1 MNHSEETKKKFKFR
15 AGAVY
20 AVLALCVAGVGIATW
35 YSTSA
40 KLLPDAQEESKPS
53 ETITAK
59 IDADDVTK
67 LPAPVITT
75 GPDTSQDATPENA
88 GGQEGTTEEGGVA
101 VLASKDSVARA
112 ETFSLPMEAGIA
124 KTFSNGEM
132 VQSKTMGDWRVH
144 NGVDFKGTVGD
155 AVKAIN
161 NGVVKAVYDDVLWG
175 TVVEIDHGQGMIAKY
190 CGLGKGST
198 PEVGEKVNINDR
210 VGNLGTIPIEN
221 ADEPHL
227 HLEIWQDGKAVEPLS
242 AMGKDQNGEQK

>member
-40 KLLPDAQEESKPS
+40 KLLPDAQS
-53 ETITAK
+53 ETTTEGITAK
-59 IDADDVTK
+59 IDADE
-67 LPAPVITT
+67 LTT
-75 GPDTSQDATPENA
+75 VPDPGMTTSPDLSEDATPENNGDA
-88 GGQEGTTEEGGVA
+88 ENVTEEGGVA

-112 ETFSLPMEAGIA
+112 ETFSLPLEAGIA
-124 KTFSNGEM
+124 KAYSNGEM

-198 PEVGEKVNINDR
+198 PEVGEKVKINDR
-210 VGNLGTIPIEN
+210 VGNLGTIPIES
-221 ADEPHL
+221 ADDVHL
-227 HLEIWQDGKAVEPLS
+227 HLEILQDGKAVEPLA

>member
-15 AGAVY
+15 AGAAY

-40 KLLPDAQEESKPS
+40 KLLPDAQS
-53 ETITAK
+53 ETTTEGITAK
-59 IDADDVTK
+59 IAADE
-67 LPAPVITT
+67 LTT
-75 GPDTSQDATPENA
+75 GPDPVTPTSPDLPEDATPENNGDA
-88 GGQEGTTEEGGVA
+88 ENVTEEGGVA

-112 ETFSLPMEAGIA
+112 ETFSLPLEAGIA
-124 KTFSNGEM
+124 KAYSNGEM

-198 PEVGEKVNINDR
+198 PEVGEKVKINDR
-210 VGNLGTIPIEN
+210 VGNLGTIPIES
-221 ADEPHL
+221 ADDVHL
-227 HLEIWQDGKAVEPLS
+227 HLEILQDGKAVEPLA

>member
-40 KLLPDAQEESKPS
+40 KLLPDAQS
-53 ETITAK
+53 ETTTEGITAK
-59 IDADDVTK
+59 IDADE
-67 LPAPVITT
+67 LTT
-75 GPDTSQDATPENA
+75 VPDPGMTTSPDLSEDATPENNGDA
-88 GGQEGTTEEGGVA
+88 ENVTEEGGVA

-112 ETFSLPMEAGIA
+112 ETFSLPLEAGIA
-124 KTFSNGEM
+124 KAYSNGEM

-198 PEVGEKVNINDR
+198 PEVGEKVKINDR
-210 VGNLGTIPIEN
+210 VGNLGTIPIES
-221 ADEPHL
+221 ADDVHL
-227 HLEIWQDGKAVEPLS
+227 HLEILQDGKAVEPLS

>member
-40 KLLPDAQEESKPS
+40 KLLPDAQS
-53 ETITAK
+53 ETTTEGITAK
-59 IDADDVTK
+59 IAADELTTVPDPVTPT
-67 LPAPVITT
+67 LP
-75 GPDTSQDATPENA
+75 DLSEDATPENNGDA
-88 GGQEGTTEEGGVA
+88 ENVTEEGGVA

-112 ETFSLPMEAGIA
+112 ETFSLPLEAGIA
-124 KTFSNGEM
+124 KAYSNGEM

-198 PEVGEKVNINDR
+198 PEVGEKVKINDR
-210 VGNLGTIPIEN
+210 VGNLGTIPIES
-221 ADEPHL
+221 ADDVHL
-227 HLEIWQDGKAVEPLS
+227 HLEILQDGKAVEPLA

>member
-40 KLLPDAQEESKPS
+40 KLLPDAQS
-53 ETITAK
+53 ETTTEGITAK
-59 IDADDVTK
+59 IDADELTTVPDPVT
-67 LPAPVITT
+67 PTS
-75 GPDTSQDATPENA
+75 PDLSEDATPEND
-88 GGQEGTTEEGGVA
+88 GGAENETEEGGVA

-112 ETFSLPMEAGIA
+112 ETFSLPLEAGIA
-124 KTFSNGEM
+124 KAYSNGEM

-198 PEVGEKVNINDR
+198 PEVGEKVKINDR
-210 VGNLGTIPIEN
+210 VGNLGTIPIES
-221 ADEPHL
+221 ADDVHL
-227 HLEIWQDGKAVEPLS
+227 HLEILQDGKAVEPLA

>member
-20 AVLALCVAGVGIATW
+20 AVLALCVAGVGIAAW
-35 YSTSA
+35 CSTSA
-40 KLLPDAQEESKPS
+40 KLWPDAQS
-53 ETITAK
+53 ETTTEGITAK
-59 IDADDVTK
+59 IAADELTTV
-67 LPAPVITT
+67 PAPVTEAS
-75 GPDTSQDATPENA
+75 PDLSEDATPENNGDA
-88 GGQEGTTEEGGVA
+88 ESVTEEGGVA

-112 ETFSLPMEAGIA
+112 ETFSLPLEAGIA
-124 KTFSNGEM
+124 KAYSNGEM

-144 NGVDFKGTVGD
+144 NGVDFNGTVGD

-175 TVVEIDHGQGMIAKY
+175 TVVEIDHGQGMVAKY

-198 PEVGEKVNINDR
+198 PEVGEKVKINDR
-210 VGNLGTIPIEN
+210 VGNLGTIPIES
-221 ADEPHL
+221 ADDVHL
-227 HLEIWQDGKAVEPLS
+227 HLEILQDGKAVEPLA

>member
-40 KLLPDAQEESKPS
+40 KLLPNAQD
-53 ETITAK
+53 ETTTEGITVK
-59 IDADDVTK
+59 IAADDLTNAADPVTTT
-67 LPAPVITT
+67 AP
-75 GPDTSQDATPENA
+75 DLSEDAAPEND
-88 GGQEGTTEEGGVA
+88 GGAENATEEGGVA

-112 ETFSLPMEAGIA
+112 ETFSLPLEAGIA
-124 KTFSNGEM
+124 KAYSNGEM

-198 PEVGEKVNINDR
+198 PEVGEKVKINDR
-210 VGNLGTIPIEN
+210 VGNLGTIPIES
-221 ADEPHL
+221 ADDVHL
-227 HLEIWQDGKAVEPLS
+227 HLEILQDGKAVDPLS

>member
-40 KLLPDAQEESKPS
+40 KLLPDAQS
-53 ETITAK
+53 ETTTEGITAK
-59 IDADDVTK
+59 IAADELTTVPDPVTPTSPD
-67 LPAPVITT
+67 LPE
-75 GPDTSQDATPENA
+75 DATPENNGDA
-88 GGQEGTTEEGGVA
+88 ENVTEEGGVA

-112 ETFSLPMEAGIA
+112 ETFSLPLEAGIA
-124 KTFSNGEM
+124 KAYSNGEM

-161 NGVVKAVYDDVLWG
+161 NGVVKAVYDDVLLG

-198 PEVGEKVNINDR
+198 PEVGEKVKINDR
-210 VGNLGTIPIEN
+210 VGNLGTIPIES
-221 ADEPHL
+221 ADDVHL
-227 HLEIWQDGKAVEPLS
+227 HLEILQDGKAVEPLA

>member
-40 KLLPDAQEESKPS
+40 KLLPDAQD
-53 ETITAK
+53 ETTTEGITAK
-59 IDADDVTK
+59 IAADELTTVPDPVTPT
-67 LPAPVITT
+67 LP
-75 GPDTSQDATPENA
+75 DLSEDATPENNGDA
-88 GGQEGTTEEGGVA
+88 ENVTEEGGVA

-112 ETFSLPMEAGIA
+112 ETFSLPLEAGIA
-124 KTFSNGEM
+124 KAYSNGEM

-198 PEVGEKVNINDR
+198 PEVGEKVKINDR
-210 VGNLGTIPIEN
+210 VGNLGTIPIES
-221 ADEPHL
+221 ADDVHL
-227 HLEIWQDGKAVEPLS
+227 HLEIFQDGKAVEPLA

>member
-40 KLLPDAQEESKPS
+40 KLLPDAQS
-53 ETITAK
+53 ETTTEGITAK
-59 IDADDVTK
+59 IDADELTTVPDPGMTTSPD
-67 LPAPVITT
+67 LPE
-75 GPDTSQDATPENA
+75 DATPENNGDA
-88 GGQEGTTEEGGVA
+88 ENGTEEGGVA

-112 ETFSLPMEAGIA
+112 ETFSLPLEAGIA
-124 KTFSNGEM
+124 KAYSNGEM

-198 PEVGEKVNINDR
+198 PEVGEKVKINDR
-210 VGNLGTIPIEN
+210 VGNLGTIPIES
-221 ADEPHL
+221 ADDVHL
-227 HLEIWQDGKAVEPLS
+227 HLEILQDGKAVEPLA

>member
-40 KLLPDAQEESKPS
+40 KLLPDAQD
-53 ETITAK
+53 ETTTEGITAK
-59 IDADDVTK
+59 IAADE
-67 LPAPVITT
+67 LTT
-75 GPDTSQDATPENA
+75 VPEPGMTTSPDLSEDATPENNGDA
-88 GGQEGTTEEGGVA
+88 ENVTEEGGVA

-112 ETFSLPMEAGIA
+112 ETFSLPLEAGIA
-124 KTFSNGEM
+124 KAYSNGEM

-175 TVVEIDHGQGMIAKY
+175 TVVEIDHGQGMVAKY

-198 PEVGEKVNINDR
+198 PEVGEKVKINDR
-210 VGNLGTIPIEN
+210 VGNLGTIPIES
-221 ADEPHL
+221 ADDVHL
-227 HLEIWQDGKAVEPLS
+227 HLEILQDGKAVEPLA

>member
-40 KLLPDAQEESKPS
+40 KLLPNAQD
-53 ETITAK
+53 ETTTEGITAK
-59 IDADDVTK
+59 IAADE
-67 LPAPVITT
+67 LTT
-75 GPDTSQDATPENA
+75 VPDPGMTTSPDLSEDATPENNGDA
-88 GGQEGTTEEGGVA
+88 ENVTEEGGVA

-112 ETFSLPMEAGIA
+112 ETFSLPLEAGIA
-124 KTFSNGEM
+124 KAYSNGEM

-175 TVVEIDHGQGMIAKY
+175 TVIEIDHGQGMIAKY

-198 PEVGEKVNINDR
+198 PEVGEKVKINDR
-210 VGNLGTIPIEN
+210 VGNLGTIPIES
-221 ADEPHL
+221 ADDVHL
-227 HLEIWQDGKAVEPLS
+227 HLEILQDGKAVEPLA

>member
-40 KLLPDAQEESKPS
+40 KLLPNAQD
-53 ETITAK
+53 ETTTEGITAK
-59 IDADDVTK
+59 IAADDLTKVSDPVTE
-67 LPAPVITT
+67 TS
-75 GPDTSQDATPENA
+75 PDLSEDETPEND
-88 GGQEGTTEEGGVA
+88 GGAENTTEEGGVA

-112 ETFSLPMEAGIA
+112 ETFSLPLEAGIA

-144 NGVDFKGTVGD
+144 NGVDFKGAVGD

-175 TVVEIDHGQGMIAKY
+175 TVVEIDHGQGMVAKY

-198 PEVGEKVNINDR
+198 PEVGEKVKINDR
-210 VGNLGTIPIEN
+210 VGNLGTIPIES
-221 ADEPHL
+221 ADDVHL
-227 HLEIWQDGKAVEPLS
+227 HLEILQDGKAVEPLA

>member
-40 KLLPDAQEESKPS
+40 KLLPDAQS
-53 ETITAK
+53 ETTTEGITAK
-59 IDADDVTK
+59 IAADELTTVPDPVTPT
-67 LPAPVITT
+67 LP
-75 GPDTSQDATPENA
+75 DLSEDATPENNGDA
-88 GGQEGTTEEGGVA
+88 ENVTEEGGVA

-112 ETFSLPMEAGIA
+112 ETFSLPLEAGIA
-124 KTFSNGEM
+124 KAYSNGEM

-198 PEVGEKVNINDR
+198 PEVGEKVKINDR
-210 VGNLGTIPIEN
+210 VGNLGTIPIES
-221 ADEPHL
+221 ADDVHL
-227 HLEIWQDGKAVEPLS
+227 HLEILQDGKAVEPLS

>member
-40 KLLPDAQEESKPS
+40 KLLPDAQD
-53 ETITAK
+53 ETTTEGITAK
-59 IDADDVTK
+59 IAADELTTVPDPVTPT
-67 LPAPVITT
+67 LP
-75 GPDTSQDATPENA
+75 DLSEDATPENNGDA
-88 GGQEGTTEEGGVA
+88 ENVTEEGGVA

-112 ETFSLPMEAGIA
+112 ETFSLPLEAGIA
-124 KTFSNGEM
+124 KAYSNGEM

-198 PEVGEKVNINDR
+198 PEVGEKVKINDR
-210 VGNLGTIPIEN
+210 VGNLGTIPIES
-221 ADEPHL
+221 ADDVHL
-227 HLEIWQDGKAVEPLS
+227 HLEILQDGKAVEPLS

>member
-1 MNHSEETKKKFKFR
+1 MNHPEETKKKFKFR

-40 KLLPDAQEESKPS
+40 KLLPDAQS
-53 ETITAK
+53 ETTTEGITAK
-59 IDADDVTK
+59 IAADELTTVPDPVTPTSPD
-67 LPAPVITT
+67 LPE
-75 GPDTSQDATPENA
+75 DATPENNGDA
-88 GGQEGTTEEGGVA
+88 ENVTEEGGVA

-112 ETFSLPMEAGIA
+112 ETFSLPLEAGIA
-124 KTFSNGEM
+124 KAYSNGEM

-198 PEVGEKVNINDR
+198 PEVGEKVKINDR
-210 VGNLGTIPIEN
+210 VGNLGTIPIES
-221 ADEPHL
+221 ADDVHL
-227 HLEIWQDGKAVEPLS
+227 HLEILQDGKAVEPLA

>member
-1 MNHSEETKKKFKFR
+1 MNHSEKTKKKFKFR

-40 KLLPDAQEESKPS
+40 KLLPDAQD
-53 ETITAK
+53 ETTTEGITAK
-59 IDADDVTK
+59 IAADELTTVPDPVTPT
-67 LPAPVITT
+67 LP
-75 GPDTSQDATPENA
+75 DLSEDATPENNGDA
-88 GGQEGTTEEGGVA
+88 ENVTEEGGVA

-112 ETFSLPMEAGIA
+112 ETFSLPLEAGIA
-124 KTFSNGEM
+124 KAYSNGEM

-198 PEVGEKVNINDR
+198 PEVGEKVKINDR
-210 VGNLGTIPIEN
+210 VGNLGTIPIES
-221 ADEPHL
+221 ADDVHL
-227 HLEIWQDGKAVEPLS
+227 HLEIFQDGKAVEPLA

>member
-1 MNHSEETKKKFKFR
+1 MNHSEETKKKFNFR

-40 KLLPDAQEESKPS
+40 KLLPDAQS
-53 ETITAK
+53 ETTTEGITAK
-59 IDADDVTK
+59 IAADELATVPDPVT
-67 LPAPVITT
+67 PTS
-75 GPDTSQDATPENA
+75 PDLSEDATPENNGDA
-88 GGQEGTTEEGGVA
+88 ENVTEEGGVA

-112 ETFSLPMEAGIA
+112 ETFSLPLEAGIA
-124 KTFSNGEM
+124 KAYSNGEM

-198 PEVGEKVNINDR
+198 PEVGEKVKINDR
-210 VGNLGTIPIEN
+210 VGNLGTIPIES
-221 ADEPHL
+221 ADDVHL
-227 HLEIWQDGKAVEPLS
+227 HLEILQDGKAVEPLS

>member
-1 MNHSEETKKKFKFR
+1 MNHSEETKKKFKMR

-20 AVLALCVAGVGIATW
+20 AILALCVAGVGIATW

-40 KLLPDAQEESKPS
+40 KLLPNTQDETTS
-53 ETITAK
+53 EGITAK
-59 IDADDVTK
+59 IDADDLTKASDPVT
-67 LPAPVITT
+67 TT
-75 GPDTSQDATPENA
+75 KPDTSNDATPENSGDA
-88 GGQEGTTEEGGVA
+88 ESPTEEGGVA

-112 ETFSLPMEAGIA
+112 ETFSLPLEAGIA
-124 KTFSNGEM
+124 KAYSNGEM

-198 PEVGEKVNINDR
+198 PEVGEKVKINDR
-210 VGNLGTIPIEN
+210 VGNLGTIPIES
-221 ADEPHL
+221 ADDVHL
-227 HLEIWQDGKAVEPLS
+227 HLEILQDGKAVEPLA

>member
-40 KLLPDAQEESKPS
+40 KLLPDAQS
-53 ETITAK
+53 ETTTEGITAK
-59 IDADDVTK
+59 IAADE
-67 LPAPVITT
+67 LTT
-75 GPDTSQDATPENA
+75 VPDPGMPTSPDLSEDATPENNGDA
-88 GGQEGTTEEGGVA
+88 ENVTEVGGVA

-112 ETFSLPMEAGIA
+112 ETFSLPLEAGIA
-124 KTFSNGEM
+124 KAYSNGEM

-198 PEVGEKVNINDR
+198 PEVGEKVKINDR
-210 VGNLGTIPIEN
+210 VGNLGTIPIES
-221 ADEPHL
+221 ADDVHL
-227 HLEIWQDGKAVEPLS
+227 HLEILQDGKAVEPLA

>member
-40 KLLPDAQEESKPS
+40 KLLPDAQD
-53 ETITAK
+53 ETTTEGITAK
-59 IDADDVTK
+59 IAADELTTVPDPVTPT
-67 LPAPVITT
+67 LP
-75 GPDTSQDATPENA
+75 DLSEDATPENNGDA
-88 GGQEGTTEEGGVA
+88 ENVTEEGGVA

-112 ETFSLPMEAGIA
+112 ESFSLPLEAGIA
-124 KTFSNGEM
+124 KAYSNGEM

-198 PEVGEKVNINDR
+198 PEVGEKVKINDR
-210 VGNLGTIPIEN
+210 VGNLGTIPIES
-221 ADEPHL
+221 ADDVHL
-227 HLEIWQDGKAVEPLS
+227 HLEILQDGKAVEPLA

>member
-40 KLLPDAQEESKPS
+40 KLLPDAQS
-53 ETITAK
+53 ETTTEGITAK
-59 IDADDVTK
+59 IAADELTTVPDPVTPTSPD
-67 LPAPVITT
+67 LPE
-75 GPDTSQDATPENA
+75 DATPENNGDA
-88 GGQEGTTEEGGVA
+88 ENATEEGGVA

-112 ETFSLPMEAGIA
+112 ETFSLPLEAGIA
-124 KTFSNGEM
+124 KAYSNGEM

-198 PEVGEKVNINDR
+198 PEVGEKVKINDR
-210 VGNLGTIPIEN
+210 VGNLGTIPIES
-221 ADEPHL
+221 ADDVHL
-227 HLEIWQDGKAVEPLS
+227 HLEILQDGKAVEPLA

>member
-40 KLLPDAQEESKPS
+40 KLLPDAQS
-53 ETITAK
+53 ETTTEGITAK
-59 IDADDVTK
+59 IAADELTTVPDPVTPT
-67 LPAPVITT
+67 LP
-75 GPDTSQDATPENA
+75 DLSEDATPENNGDA
-88 GGQEGTTEEGGVA
+88 ENVTEEGGVA

-112 ETFSLPMEAGIA
+112 ETFSLPLEAGIA
-124 KTFSNGEM
+124 KAYSNGEM

-175 TVVEIDHGQGMIAKY
+175 TIVEIDHGQGMIAKY

-198 PEVGEKVNINDR
+198 PEVGEKVKINDR
-210 VGNLGTIPIEN
+210 VGNLGTIPIES
-221 ADEPHL
+221 ADDVHL
-227 HLEIWQDGKAVEPLS
+227 HLEILQDGKAVEPLA

>member
-40 KLLPDAQEESKPS
+40 KLLPNAQD
-53 ETITAK
+53 ETTTEGITAK
-59 IDADDVTK
+59 IAADE
-67 LPAPVITT
+67 LTT
-75 GPDTSQDATPENA
+75 VPDPGMTTSPDLSEDATPENNGDA
-88 GGQEGTTEEGGVA
+88 ENVTEEGGVA

-112 ETFSLPMEAGIA
+112 ETFSLPLEAGIA
-124 KTFSNGEM
+124 KAYSNGEM

-144 NGVDFKGTVGD
+144 NGADFKGTVGD

-198 PEVGEKVNINDR
+198 PEVGEKVKINDR
-210 VGNLGTIPIEN
+210 VGNLGTIPIES
-221 ADEPHL
+221 ADDVHL
-227 HLEIWQDGKAVEPLS
+227 HLEILQDGKAVEPLA

>member
-40 KLLPDAQEESKPS
+40 KLLPDAQS
-53 ETITAK
+53 ETTTEGITAK
-59 IDADDVTK
+59 IAADELTTVPDPVTE
-67 LPAPVITT
+67 TS
-75 GPDTSQDATPENA
+75 PDLSEDATPENNGDA
-88 GGQEGTTEEGGVA
+88 ESVTEEGGVA

-112 ETFSLPMEAGIA
+112 ETFSLPLEAGIA
-124 KTFSNGEM
+124 KAYSNGEM

-175 TVVEIDHGQGMIAKY
+175 TVVEIDHGQGMVAKY

-198 PEVGEKVNINDR
+198 PEVGEKVKINDR
-210 VGNLGTIPIEN
+210 VGNLGTIPIES
-221 ADEPHL
+221 ADDVHL
-227 HLEIWQDGKAVEPLS
+227 HLEILQDGKAVEPLA

>member
-40 KLLPDAQEESKPS
+40 KLLPDAQS
-53 ETITAK
+53 ETTTEGITAK
-59 IDADDVTK
+59 IAADELTTVPDPGMTT
-67 LPAPVITT
+67 AP
-75 GPDTSQDATPENA
+75 DLSEDATPENNGDA
-88 GGQEGTTEEGGVA
+88 ENDTEEGGVA

-112 ETFSLPMEAGIA
+112 ETFSLPLEAGIA
-124 KTFSNGEM
+124 KAYSNGEM

-198 PEVGEKVNINDR
+198 PEVGEKVKINDR
-210 VGNLGTIPIEN
+210 VGNLGTIPIES
-221 ADEPHL
+221 ADDVHL
-227 HLEIWQDGKAVEPLS
+227 HLEILQDGKAVDPLA

>member
-40 KLLPDAQEESKPS
+40 KLLPDAQS
-53 ETITAK
+53 ETTTEGITAK
-59 IDADDVTK
+59 IAADELATVPDPVTPTSPD
-67 LPAPVITT
+67 LPE
-75 GPDTSQDATPENA
+75 DATPENNGDA
-88 GGQEGTTEEGGVA
+88 ENVTEEGGVA

-112 ETFSLPMEAGIA
+112 ETFSLPLEAGIA
-124 KTFSNGEM
+124 KAYSNGEM

-198 PEVGEKVNINDR
+198 PEVGEKVKINDR
-210 VGNLGTIPIEN
+210 VGNLGTIPIES
-221 ADEPHL
+221 ADDVHL
-227 HLEIWQDGKAVEPLS
+227 HLEILQDGKAVEPLA

>member
-40 KLLPDAQEESKPS
+40 KLLPDAQS
-53 ETITAK
+53 ETTTEGITAK
-59 IDADDVTK
+59 IAADELTTVPDPVTPT
-67 LPAPVITT
+67 LP
-75 GPDTSQDATPENA
+75 DLSEDATPENNGDA
-88 GGQEGTTEEGGVA
+88 ENVTEEGGVA

-112 ETFSLPMEAGIA
+112 ETFSLPLEAGIA
-124 KTFSNGEM
+124 KAYSNGEM

-198 PEVGEKVNINDR
+198 PEVGEKVKINDR
-210 VGNLGTIPIEN
+210 VGNLGTIPIES
-221 ADEPHL
+221 ADDVHL
-227 HLEIWQDGKAVEPLS
+227 HLEIFQDGKAVEPLA

>member
-40 KLLPDAQEESKPS
+40 KLLPDAQS
-53 ETITAK
+53 ETTTEGITAK
-59 IDADDVTK
+59 IAADELTTVPDPVTPT
-67 LPAPVITT
+67 LP
-75 GPDTSQDATPENA
+75 DLSEDATPENNGDA
-88 GGQEGTTEEGGVA
+88 ESATEEGGVA

-112 ETFSLPMEAGIA
+112 ETFSLPLEAGIA
-124 KTFSNGEM
+124 KAYSNGEM

-198 PEVGEKVNINDR
+198 PEVGEKVKINDR
-210 VGNLGTIPIEN
+210 VGNLGTIPIES
-221 ADEPHL
+221 ADDVHL
-227 HLEIWQDGKAVEPLS
+227 HLEILQDGKAVEPLA

>member
-40 KLLPDAQEESKPS
+40 KLLPDAQS
-53 ETITAK
+53 ETTTEGITAK
-59 IDADDVTK
+59 IAADE
-67 LPAPVITT
+67 LTT
-75 GPDTSQDATPENA
+75 VPDPGMTTSPDLSEDATPENNGDA
-88 GGQEGTTEEGGVA
+88 ENVTEEGGVA

-112 ETFSLPMEAGIA
+112 ETFSLPLEAGIA
-124 KTFSNGEM
+124 KAYSNGEM

-175 TVVEIDHGQGMIAKY
+175 TVVEIDHGQGMVAKY

-198 PEVGEKVNINDR
+198 PEVGEKVKINDR
-210 VGNLGTIPIEN
+210 VGNLGTIPIES
-221 ADEPHL
+221 ADDVHL
-227 HLEIWQDGKAVEPLS
+227 HLEILQDGKAVEPLA

>member
-40 KLLPDAQEESKPS
+40 KLLPDAQS
-53 ETITAK
+53 ETTTEGITAK
-59 IDADDVTK
+59 IAADELTTVPDQVT
-67 LPAPVITT
+67 PTS
-75 GPDTSQDATPENA
+75 PDLSEDATPENNGDA
-88 GGQEGTTEEGGVA
+88 ENVTEEGGVA

-112 ETFSLPMEAGIA
+112 ETFSLPLEAGIA
-124 KTFSNGEM
+124 KAYSNGEM

-198 PEVGEKVNINDR
+198 PEVGEKVKINDR
-210 VGNLGTIPIEN
+210 VGNLGTIPIES
-221 ADEPHL
+221 ADDVHL
-227 HLEIWQDGKAVEPLS
+227 HLEILQDGKAVEPLA